1 MAAPRIQ
8 KISVIVPENPFV
20 RPELRGVKHCLA
32 GLDVSKLMEWW
43 PGKPHVPD
51 RDAQR
56 IKNIQRSLDWK
67 RVAQIA
73 AYLLQTEIIDAP
85 KQLDE
90 CFNEIYE
97 PKKYEPG
104 RQWPPSVSRV
114 IRFERS
120 AFPTARG
127 KREPIDQT
135 ERAQDLGRR
144 LMLEIGPLVGMI
156 QIPGIKYGVPDVVT
170 LATLNS
176 AIEDVVDNLS
186 DADLTGIEEQAEFL
200 ALCLDAWLEAS
211 GRKEQVEGSGSLDPE
226 NVAYQGRVLVSF
238 LTLVPACLWLLK
250 KSDIVLI
257 SNKSKDYLIAWLK
270 QLLGRAGLLERKR
283 FIPKSSFKKLGYLGS
298 GGIGRF
304 RDTLWAASLT
314 KKNITRL
321 SVERKHK
328 IAEENRSRVRREL
341 ASNE

>member
-1 MAAPRIQ
+1 MA
-8 KISVIVPENPFV
+8 STHGNLV
-20 RPELRGVKHCLA
+20 L
-32 GLDVSKLMEWW
+32 
-43 PGKPHVPD
+43 
-51 RDAQR
+51 
-56 IKNIQRSLDWK
+56 
-67 RVAQIA
+67 
-73 AYLLQTEIIDAP
+73 
-85 KQLDE
+85 
-90 CFNEIYE
+90 
-97 PKKYEPG
+97 
-104 RQWPPSVSRV
+104 PPSRPVAEGGTEDHRSRRA
-114 IRFERS
+114 IAPPIASRLSES
-120 AFPTARG
+120 AFAS
-127 KREPIDQT
+127 
-135 ERAQDLGRR
+135 
-144 LMLEIGPLVGMI
+144 GPPKVSS
-156 QIPGIKYGVPDVVT
+156 PRCSPD
-170 LATLNS
+170 AY
-176 AIEDVVDNLS
+176 
-186 DADLTGIEEQAEFL
+186 DLTGIEEQAEFL
-200 ALCLDAWLEAS
+200 VLCLDAWLEAS